1 LKISKYGEIMIS
13 VSKLFEQGVTDMQ
26 TGDGRPTDWT
36 RMGLEGKLTSG
47 MSTGGTPKPNSIVHP
62 DEKHTMKKH
71 LARPTTATSDDANLT
86 Q

>member
-1 LKISKYGEIMIS
+1 
-13 VSKLFEQGVTDMQ
+13 
-26 TGDGRPTDWT
+26 
-36 RMGLEGKLTSG
+36 MGLEGKLTSG
-47 MSTGGTPKPNSIVHP
+47 MSTGGTPKPNVIIHP

>member
-1 LKISKYGEIMIS
+1 MIS

-26 TGDGRPTDWT
+26 TGDGRPSDWT

-47 MSTGGTPKPNSIVHP
+47 MSTSGTPRPNVIIHP

-71 LARPTTATSDDANLT
+71 LARPIPATSDDANLVK
-86 Q
+86 

>member
-1 LKISKYGEIMIS
+1 MIS
-13 VSKLFEQGVTDMQ
+13 VSKLFEQGESDMPI
-26 TGDGRPTDWT
+26 DGAKRPSDWT

-71 LARPTTATSDDANLT
+71 LTRPTTATYDEADLIP
-86 Q
+86 

>member
-1 LKISKYGEIMIS
+1 MIS

-26 TGDGRPTDWT
+26 TGDGRPSDWT

-47 MSTGGTPKPNSIVHP
+47 MSTSISGSPTPKAIIHP

-71 LARPTTATSDDANLT
+71 LARPSPSVVDSANLVK
-86 Q
+86 